1 MDCHRKWFLIGF
13 VLASGCSRVTTT
25 SELPVASSLILDELV
40 VYSDFKLP
48 DNHRLLADL
57 ELLREEITDQLALPV
72 SDEQVQ
78 VYIFKTP
85 RRYRKFL
92 KQHYPAFPSRR
103 AFFVETDTRLSVY
116 TYWGDRI
123 AEDLRHEVCH
133 GYLHAV
139 VPKVPLW
146 LDEGLAEYFEHDRG
160 QLGLHR
166 AHLEQLLAARDAN
179 DWQPDLARLERF
191 EEMTQ
196 LAQMDYAESW
206 LWTHFLLR
214 STPIR
219 KQILCDYL
227 LECRRGPRMP
237 LSERL
242 QQIEPAAPQQLLAHL
257 NSMRSQDAL
266 FQDDSGVT
274 LLEPGRLE

>member
-1 MDCHRKWFLIGF
+1 MLIGF
-13 VLASGCSRVTTT
+13 VLASGCSRFTTT
-25 SELPVASSLILDELV
+25 SELPVVSRLPVANSLILDELI
-40 VYSDFKLP
+40 VYSDFELP
-48 DNHRLLADL
+48 ENHRLLADL
-57 ELLREEITDQLALPV
+57 ELLREEMTDELALPV

-92 KQHYPAFPSRR
+92 KQYYPDFPSRR

-116 TYWGDRI
+116 AHWGDRI

-160 QLGLHR
+160 QSGLHR

-214 STPIR
+214 TTPVR
-219 KQILCDYL
+219 KQLLCNFL
-227 LECRRGPRMP
+227 LGCRRDPGMP

-242 QQIEPAAPQQLLAHL
+242 QQIEPDVPQQLLEHL
-257 NSMRSQDAL
+257 SSMRSQDAF

-274 LLEPGRLE
+274 LLESGRLE